1 MLKYHSRQVLYISLL
16 AVIISMFLI
25 AGCQPNTPPAARIKA
40 EKDKVNL
47 SMGDRITCV
56 TSDADGD
63 SLTLSWSATGGEF
76 SGSGPAVTWF
86 APHKPGIFT
95 VTANV
100 SDGRGG
106 EVSAETTIEVVNQLP
121 VINGLTADPP
131 LVIQGK
137 TSKLGCSAYDPDGD
151 VLQYEWKAT
160 GGTFSGEGPV
170 VTWTAP
176 ENCSQYVVTVTVTD
190 STGGQQV
197 REIGIN
203 VRKVGG

>member
-1 MLKYHSRQVLYISLL
+1 MHYFRPALYIALPITIVSMLL
-16 AVIISMFLI
+16 F
-25 AGCQPNTPPAARIKA
+25 AGCQPNTPPTARIEV
-40 EKDKVNL
+40 EKGKVNL
-47 SMGDRITCV
+47 SMGDHVTCV
-56 TSDADGD
+56 ASDADGD
-63 SLTLSWSATGGEF
+63 NLTFTWSASGGTF
-76 SGSGPAVTWF
+76 SGSGSAVTWF
-86 APHKPGIFT
+86 APHKPGMFT

-106 EVSAETTIEVVNQLP
+106 EASVETTVEVVNQLP
-121 VINGLTADPP
+121 VISGLTADPP

-137 TSKLGCSAYDPDGD
+137 TSTLDCSAYDPDGD
-151 VLQYEWKAT
+151 ALRYEWKAT

-176 ENCSQYVVTVTVTD
+176 ENCSQYVATVTVTD
-190 STGGQQV
+190 SAGGKQV